1 MSKVLLLD
9 ALGNMPGLVEMS
21 EMDIFT
27 FCDKV
32 APYLASLKKNL
43 SSPLP
48 LVTISGYS
56 LFESQSKVVPNMY
69 LTLVP
74 SNFQKIIGLNWWASK

>member
-1 MSKVLLLD
+1 M
-9 ALGNMPGLVEMS
+9 G
-21 EMDIFT
+21 EMDIFI

-32 APYLASLKKNL
+32 APFSASLKKKL
-43 SSPLP
+43 ASRLP
-48 LVTISGYS
+48 LVTLSGYS

-74 SNFQKIIGLNWWASK
+74 SNFQKIVGLNWWTSK